1 MKART
6 IKAIFEISEDSNIAG
21 VKFTCGKKTITFD
34 DMTERE
40 RIKMLNAWAGHYR
53 LFYRCYFNEDKK

>member
-6 IKAIFEISEDSNIAG
+6 IKATIEISEDSNLAG
-21 VKFTCGKKTITFD
+21 VKFTCGKKTITLD

-40 RIKMLNAWAGHYR
+40 RIKMLNAWAGYYR
-53 LFYRCYFNEDKK
+53 LFYECYFGDDK